1 MGDIWGK
8 RKMINVLWIIL
19 FILCMLIFPI
29 FATPYMVLLL
39 TELIILSLFS
49 TSYNL
54 IFGYGGMV
62 SFGHAAYFGIG
73 AYTLAIAA
81 KRYGI
86 SPIVG
91 LILAP
96 FVGGLFALVI
106 GWFCVRT
113 VRLYF
118 ALLTLAFSQ
127 LLYTI
132 VFQWYDFTGGS
143 DGIHGIVRPEFLSS
157 SVNFYYFSLIVVIV
171 CMLFLWK
178 IVESPFGWSLRAIR
192 ENVERAQFLGINDRF
207 YRLIA
212 FFLSGCFAAV
222 AGALYTFFQ
231 RWASPDLLFW
241 STSAEPVLMCILGG
255 MFNFFGPAV
264 GTMIFIILRQLITD
278 YTLYWPFSLGMILLF
293 IVLFIPQGVVGFIME
308 QTGKIKKIYQKG
320 N

>member
-1 MGDIWGK
+1 
-8 RKMINVLWIIL
+8 MIYRFAIIL
-19 FILCMLIFPI
+19 LILILLLIPVI
-29 FATPYMVLLL
+29 ATPYMILLL
-39 TELIILSLFS
+39 TELVILSLFS

-62 SFGHAAYFGIG
+62 SFGHAAYFGLG
-73 AYTLAIAA
+73 AYTLAIAV
-81 KRYGI
+81 KRYGL
-86 SPIVG
+86 SPFVG

-96 FVGGLFALVI
+96 VIGGIFALII

-143 DGIHGIVRPEFLSS
+143 DGIHGIVRPEVLSS
-157 SVNFYYFSLIVVIV
+157 SLNFYYFSLGIVVI
-171 CMLFLWK
+171 CMIFLWR

-192 ENVERAQFLGINDRF
+192 ENVERAQFLGINDRL

-212 FFLSGCFAAV
+212 FFLSGCIAAE

-241 STSAEPVLMCILGG
+241 TTSAEPVLMCILGG

-264 GTMIFIILRQLITD
+264 GTMLFIFLRQVITD
-278 YTLYWPFSLGMILLF
+278 YTLYWPFVLGMILLF
-293 IVLFIPQGVVGFIME
+293 LVLFIPQGITGFMGDILV
-308 QTGKIKKIYQKG
+308 KITKSYSGGVK
-320 N
+320 NAS